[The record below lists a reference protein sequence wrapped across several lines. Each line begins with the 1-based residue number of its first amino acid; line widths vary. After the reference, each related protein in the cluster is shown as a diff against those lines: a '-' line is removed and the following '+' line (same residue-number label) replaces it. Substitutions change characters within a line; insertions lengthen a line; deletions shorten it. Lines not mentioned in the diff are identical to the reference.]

1 MCVVITTSGLLL
13 FQDLFEVSGGE
24 PTASEPDSRRSEPTL
39 TPAMQ
44 LQLHHWSSHLRRAAE
59 PGSPVKAGWACDR
72 QYVFL
77 QIWNTLVVNRNMQ
90 KTAAWSRTLEQ

>member
-1 MCVVITTSGLLL
+1 MCVVITTSGLFL

-44 LQLHHWSSHLRRAAE
+44 LQLHHSLPGWSLHLQRAAE

-72 QYVFL
+72 QYVL
-77 QIWNTLVVNRNMQ
+77 CKIGIP
-90 KTAAWSRTLEQ
+90 